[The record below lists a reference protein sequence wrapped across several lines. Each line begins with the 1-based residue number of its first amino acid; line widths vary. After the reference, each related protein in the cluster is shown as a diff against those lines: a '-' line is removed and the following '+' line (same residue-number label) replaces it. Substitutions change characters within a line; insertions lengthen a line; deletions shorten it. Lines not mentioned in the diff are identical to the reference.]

1 MKDILK
7 VFKEFLALTSFL
19 TIIPVRPKGDLKES
33 AEGFFMVPLIG
44 LIVGVIS
51 SLPEVL
57 PEANILVKGILVT
70 SLLYALS
77 GLIHL
82 DGFADFIDASSAKTT
97 KDGALKILK
106 EPWRGAKAI
115 SATTLIILFTYA
127 GASDLSTYTNGMYLI
142 ITITITNYESLF
154 LLATL
159 AKPSTYEGLGKL
171 FIENSSNKKSR
182 ISNTFAVALALIP
195 LVIYGGREVLIAVIT
210 SFSVIAITL
219 PYSLIRAYKVLGF
232 VNGDVLGYELEV
244 SRSLSLVAASLILGF
259 LR

>member
-1 MKDILK
+1 MKGVLK

-19 TIIPVRPKGDLKES
+19 TIIPVRLKGDLKES

-44 LIVGVIS
+44 LMVGVIS

-57 PEANILVKGILVT
+57 PENTILVKGVLVT
-70 SLLYALS
+70 LLLYTLS

-97 KDGALKILK
+97 KDKALKILK

-115 SATTLIILFTYA
+115 SATILIILLTYT
-127 GASDLSTYTNGMYLI
+127 GASDLSTYTSGMYLI
-142 ITITITNYESLF
+142 TTIAIVNYESLF

-171 FIENSSNKKSR
+171 FIEHSSNKKSR
-182 ISNTFAVALALIP
+182 INNTLATVLALTP
-195 LVIYGGREVLIAVIT
+195 LVIYGGRDVLIAVIT

-219 PYSLIRAYKVLGF
+219 PYSLTRAYKVLGF

-244 SRSLSLVAASLILGF
+244 SRSLSLVTVSLVLGF